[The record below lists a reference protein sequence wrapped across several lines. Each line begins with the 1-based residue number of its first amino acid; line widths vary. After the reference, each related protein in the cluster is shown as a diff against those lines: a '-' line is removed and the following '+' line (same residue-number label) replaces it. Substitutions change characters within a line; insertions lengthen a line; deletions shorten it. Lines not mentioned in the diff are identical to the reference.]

1 MCFKILYV
9 SATKTESDI
18 LKQIP
23 GIMVQQDC
31 YRFNHYEINPLITGV
46 GSVATAWTMKQ
57 WFSSNMKPDL
67 VINAGI
73 AGSYRED
80 LHIGEV
86 VIPVS
91 DCFADAGVEN
101 GNDFLTLDEAGLCGS
116 DNFPFTSGQIVC
128 SNKYTD
134 LAVKHLRSV
143 NAITVNTATGSEM
156 TIKKLTAKFNPD
168 IETMEGA
175 TFFYICAREK
185 VPFLAMRA
193 VSNLVEP
200 RDMSKWNIT
209 VALNNLSEKL
219 KDFLLTLE

>member
-31 YRFNHYEINPLITGV
+31 YRFNHNEINPLITGV

-73 AGSYRED
+73 AGSYQED
-80 LHIGEV
+80 LNIGEV
-86 VIPVS
+86 VVPVS
-91 DCFADAGVEN
+91 DCFADAGVED
-101 GNDFLTLDEAGLCGS
+101 GNDFLTLGEAGLCGP

-128 SNKYTD
+128 INKYTD
-134 LAVKHLRSV
+134 LAVKHLKSV
-143 NAITVNTATGSEM
+143 HAITVNTATGSEM
-156 TIKKLTAKFNPD
+156 TIKKLTEKFKPD

-193 VSNLVEP
+193 ISNMVEP
-200 RDMSKWNIT
+200 RDISKWNIP

-219 KDFLLTLE
+219 KDFLLIL